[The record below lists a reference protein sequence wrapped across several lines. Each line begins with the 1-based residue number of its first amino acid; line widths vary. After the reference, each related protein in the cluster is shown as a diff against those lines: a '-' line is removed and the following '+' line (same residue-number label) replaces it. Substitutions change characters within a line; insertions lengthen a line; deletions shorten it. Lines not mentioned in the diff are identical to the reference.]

1 LGSTAGKIER
11 SLSGLAVIV
20 LGVLLALWAEAAW
33 AERGSRLRER
43 EVVSDLLA
51 EFRGNEVLLRADI
64 ENNPRTKEA
73 GADWAAALLGA
84 TALPPDSVTAL
95 WLLSQDWSRF
105 DPVSGVL
112 LSLVDGGSLNL
123 IQDDELRQALAGWEG
138 RADEARN
145 TSQDMTVELAG
156 LRTMVLSIRPG
167 AALTAGE
174 RAAVIYSASFSEGS
188 LSQMIPLLG
197 HLRQIISLLEAQL
210 EP

>member
-1 LGSTAGKIER
+1 MGSTAGKIER
-11 SLSGLAVIV
+11 SLSGLAIIV

-33 AERGSRLRER
+33 AERGGRLRER

-64 ENNPRTKEA
+64 ENNTRTKKA
-73 GADWAAALLGA
+73 GADWADALLGA

-95 WLLSQDWSRF
+95 WLLSQDWARF
-105 DPVSGVL
+105 DPISGVL

-138 RADEARN
+138 RADEARF

-188 LSQMIPLLG
+188 LSQMIPLLD